1 MPLEAFG
8 FGGADESRVDIRL
21 VVSAWRELLGVR
33 SRLANSQVSGIC
45 TERRKDRKPSARK
58 DKCRN
63 DAGIPFEHTKL
74 VVRWC

>member
-1 MPLEAFG
+1 MPLEAAG

-21 VVSAWRELLGVR
+21 VVSARRELLCVG
-33 SRLANSQVSGIC
+33 SRLANSGIC
-45 TERRKDRKPSARK
+45 TVRKDRKPSARK